1 MDCSLPG
8 SSVHGIFQARILVW
22 VAISCWSVATFK
34 FERQSKFFPSS
45 HLCRIH
51 ITLLS
56 LTWVTLLGSSS
67 HLILFR
73 PHPLLQ
79 GTNPP
84 ASWFHIC
91 NTQAVKPTY
100 FPVPLLNDART
111 KQNNQ
116 AIRFRKHVFLE
127 ENPDPTRPLTHQDSQ
142 LVRGERP
149 QAPTSPRPPVQR
161 KLGRRNSAQT
171 RPHSA
176 RCTRNSPSWGPET
189 IQIPCPSLLFWD
201 TTKTI

>member
-51 ITLLS
+51 IALLS

-67 HLILFR
+67 HLILF
-73 PHPLLQ
+73 LLQ
-79 GTNPP
+79 RTNPP

-91 NTQAVKPTY
+91 NTQALKPTY

-116 AIRFRKHVFLE
+116 AIRFRKHMFLE
-127 ENPDPTRPLTHQDSQ
+127 ENPDATRPLTHQDSQ
-142 LVRGERP
+142 LVCEEGP
-149 QAPTSPRPPVQR
+149 QAPTSPCPPVQR
-161 KLGRRNSAQT
+161 RLGRRNPAQT

-176 RCTRNSPSWGPET
+176 RCTRNSPSRAPKT
-189 IQIPCPSLLFWD
+189 IQIPSPSFLFWD
-201 TTKTI
+201 TTKTV